1 MQDTPGSDLDF
12 IYGQFENFIQKFFS
26 EREACYEYGE
36 LFRPLYYDLCEFV
49 GRKGKRIRPLLLM
62 MSYRAL
68 GGQKS
73 FSDESVLRCAI
84 SLELLHSFILIHDDV
99 IDRSEKRR
107 GLPTFHK
114 LVEQR
119 LNRLDGQERVGQ
131 NVAVVMGDMVFAMAI
146 RALLEA
152 DLPAEVRD
160 RLMGRFLGYATD
172 TGCGEIY
179 DILLGVRDITRVSRE
194 DILKMYH
201 LKTTLYTFEAPCAMG
216 AILAGASEGKV
227 KLLCEMA
234 EPLGLAFQIQN
245 DLLEFSH
252 FESDDL
258 LLSTDILEGK
268 KTLLIREAFD
278 RLNEVDKTF
287 MQMCLN
293 APVRT
298 ESTILKVKDLIQ
310 KSRAVAYLEQKSLE
324 LFEETDRKLD
334 AAEFSEHERQE
345 LRGMFKAIQQQ
356 VRVVSAAPQAPKKS
370 KIFSS

>member
-1 MQDTPGSDLDF
+1 MQDHQGTDLDS
-12 IYGQFENFIQKFFS
+12 IYGQFENFIQKFFT
-26 EREACYEYGE
+26 ERESSYQYGE
-36 LFRPLYYDLCEFV
+36 LFQPLYFDLCEFV

-68 GGQKS
+68 GGQRS
-73 FSDESVLRCAI
+73 FGDESLLRCAI
-84 SLELLHSFILIHDDV
+84 ALELLHSFILIHDDV

-131 NVAVVMGDMVFAMAI
+131 NVAVVMGDMVFALAI
-146 RALLEA
+146 RSLLET
-152 DLPAEVRD
+152 DLPPEIRD

-194 DILKMYH
+194 DILRMYH

-216 AILAGASEGKV
+216 AILAGVSEEKV

-310 KSRAVAYLEQKSLE
+310 KSKAVPFLEQRSLE
-324 LFEETDRKLD
+324 LFRETDEKLESS
-334 AAEFSEHERQE
+334 AFSEGERLE
-345 LRGMFKAIQQQ
+345 LRRMFKSIQQQ
-356 VRVVSAAPQAPKKS
+356 VRMLPSVARDLEKTP
-370 KIFSS
+370 IFGS